1 MLLVGNGR
9 LITREETLP
18 YLEDGAVLLDGEEVK
33 EVGPLAGLRAKYP
46 GAEFVDAKG
55 GVIMPGLINV
65 HTHI

>member
-33 EVGPLAGLRAKYP
+33 EVGPLAGLRANTP
-46 GAEFVDAKG
+46 ARSLWTRRGA
-55 GVIMPGLINV
+55 
-65 HTHI
+65 